1 MSMLKKLK
9 IIFHI
14 TALTAFLIQSFQSL
28 DKYFQYPVI
37 FQESTTAIGNI
48 EKPAIQV
55 CFKDFFDYGKASKYG
70 YKWRTGFLTGWI
82 SNTTQPTWKGIH
94 GNSTFQQIQDVLFE
108 RDFSKVKMSNPNK
121 LKYIFERGFCLK
133 TSSFGEMLEISNR
146 EKNLKVYLAHN
157 STDLKI
163 LVDRNPSSFIEFGP
177 TSKETFDFKIYKIHY
192 EVEDNSIHDGTSCVD
207 YRHLSESYGECNYR
221 ALKSYISSSYGCYP
235 PWMED
240 NEEKNQCEV
249 DAPSRK
255 LMPEHFYKI
264 WKTVDELDSGIMI
277 DSFQMCQQ
285 PCYQV
290 KINLEVTWQV
300 QNVKDGALLQIYD
313 KAKTVPVRKA
323 GYSFDIFSL
332 TVELGSALGLW
343 LGKAYYLNLRYG

>member
-1 MSMLKKLK
+1 MKL
-9 IIFHI
+9 
-14 TALTAFLIQSFQSL
+14 
-28 DKYFQYPVI
+28 
-37 FQESTTAIGNI
+37 NI
-48 EKPAIQV
+48 
-55 CFKDFFDYGKASKYG
+55 
-70 YKWRTGFLTGWI
+70 
-82 SNTTQPTWKGIH
+82 
-94 GNSTFQQIQDVLFE
+94 
-108 RDFSKVKMSNPNK
+108 
-121 LKYIFERGFCLK
+121 
-133 TSSFGEMLEISNR
+133 
-146 EKNLKVYLAHN
+146 
-157 STDLKI
+157 
-163 LVDRNPSSFIEFGP
+163 
-177 TSKETFDFKIYKIHY
+177 
-192 EVEDNSIHDGTSCVD
+192 NSIHDGTSCVD
-207 YRHLSESYGECNYR
+207 NRHLSESYGECNYR

-235 PWMED
+235 PWMEH
-240 NEEKNQCEV
+240 NKEKNQCEV
-249 DAPSRK
+249 DVPSRK
-255 LMPEHFYKI
+255 LLPEHFYKI